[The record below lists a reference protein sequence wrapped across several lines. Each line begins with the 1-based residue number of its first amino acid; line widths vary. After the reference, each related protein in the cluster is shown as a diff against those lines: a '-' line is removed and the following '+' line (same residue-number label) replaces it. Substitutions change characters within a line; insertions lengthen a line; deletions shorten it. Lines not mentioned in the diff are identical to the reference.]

1 MSDSP
6 SSTTALKSLMFLPN
20 LLLQKSSNKASNTIN
35 KEHLLGRLELWTE
48 GKVNALLSESIV
60 IQKRLETSN
69 SNNRKLEYMSKTF
82 AYFIKT
88 SNINRALKLLSENTD
103 SGVLSIT
110 DKFKQQL
117 NIKHPE
123 ASPKFNTLLLHGPI
137 NEIHEIV
144 FDEIS
149 EDLIQKTGI
158 RTKGA
163 AGSSK
168 FDTDDWRRILGSNV
182 FGNHSIELRRSLAR
196 MTKIAMFPETE
207 MS

>member
-20 LLLQKSSNKASNTIN
+20 LLLQKSVSKTSNTIN
-35 KEHLLGRLELWTE
+35 KRHLSRRLELWTE
-48 GKVNALLSESIV
+48 GNALLSESIV

-69 SNNRKLEYMSKTF
+69 SNNRKLEYISKTF

-123 ASPKFNTLLLHGPI
+123 VSPKFDTLLLHGPI